1 MGKKNYLKGKKILL
15 VDDEPDILEILD
27 EQLPECEK
35 AKAST
40 FEEAKQLLETR
51 PFDIAVLDI
60 MGVDGYKLL
69 GISSEKGVIPVML
82 TAHALSPE
90 NTAKSFRKGAASYV
104 PKEQIAN
111 IDIYLEDV
119 LEAKEKGKSLWWRW
133 LDRFSAYYG
142 KKFGPDW
149 QKQDRDVWEKIQEAR
164 ARFYTHP

>member
-1 MGKKNYLKGKKILL
+1 MGKKDYLKGKKILL

-35 AKAST
+35 VKAST
-40 FEEAKQLLETR
+40 FEEAKQSLETR
-51 PFDIAVLDI
+51 QFDMAVLDI

-69 GISSEKGVIPVML
+69 EIASEKGVIPVML

-90 NTAKSFRKGAASYV
+90 NTSKSFKKGAASYI

-111 IDIYLEDV
+111 IDTYLEDV
-119 LEAKEKGKSLWWRW
+119 LEAKAKGKHLWSRW
-133 LDRFSAYYG
+133 LDRFSAYYD
-142 KKFGPDW
+142 KKFGPNW
-149 QKQDRDVWEKIQEAR
+149 QKQDRDVWEKIQDAR

>member
-1 MGKKNYLKGKKILL
+1 MGKKYLKGKKILL
-15 VDDEPDILEILD
+15 VDDEPDILEVLD

-35 AKAST
+35 TKAST
-40 FEEAKQLLETR
+40 FEEAKQLLENQ
-51 PFDIAVLDI
+51 PFDMAILDI

-69 GISSEKGVIPVML
+69 EIASEKGVIPVML
-82 TAHALSPE
+82 TAHALSPG

-133 LDRFSAYYG
+133 LERFSAYYG
-142 KKFGPDW
+142 KKFGPNW

>member
-35 AKAST
+35 VKAST
-40 FEEAKQLLETR
+40 FEEAKQLLETHQ
-51 PFDIAVLDI
+51 FDMAILDI
-60 MGVDGYKLL
+60 MGVDGYQLL
-69 GISSEKGVIPVML
+69 EIASEKGVIPVML

-90 NTAKSFRKGAASYV
+90 NTSKSFRKGAASYV

-111 IDIYLEDV
+111 IDTYLEDV
-119 LEAKEKGKSLWWRW
+119 LEAKSKGKHLWSRW
-133 LDRFSAYYG
+133 LDRFSAYYD
-142 KKFGPDW
+142 KKFGPNW
-149 QKQDRDVWEKIQEAR
+149 QKQDRDVWEEIQDAR

>member
-35 AKAST
+35 VKAST
-40 FEEAKQLLETR
+40 FEEAKQLLEAR
-51 PFDIAVLDI
+51 QFDMAILDI
-60 MGVDGYKLL
+60 MGVDGYQLL
-69 GISSEKGVIPVML
+69 EIASEKGVIPVML

-90 NTAKSFRKGAASYV
+90 NTSKSFRKGAASYV

-111 IDIYLEDV
+111 IDTYLEDV
-119 LEAKEKGKSLWWRW
+119 LEAKAKGKHLWSRW
-133 LDRFSAYYG
+133 LDRFSAYYD
-142 KKFGPDW
+142 KKFGPNW
-149 QKQDRDVWEKIQEAR
+149 QKQDRDVWEKIQDAR